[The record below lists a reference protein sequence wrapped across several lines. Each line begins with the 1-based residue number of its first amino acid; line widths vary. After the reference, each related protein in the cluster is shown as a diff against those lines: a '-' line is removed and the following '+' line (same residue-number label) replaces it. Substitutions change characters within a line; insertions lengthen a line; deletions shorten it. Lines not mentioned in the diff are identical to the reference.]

1 MNCLICNKQVTEE
14 DYPIGLIDGSVT
26 YYDDDCFGAQTDMLK
41 PYDLQIGHRIKWQDA
56 DDVEHTGS
64 IVRITEEGDDC
75 GHFVTLRNSEGG
87 DDQVPMA
94 MIEKVQDIHGNW
106 IPFI

>member
-1 MNCLICNKQVTEE
+1 MNCHTCNKQVTEE
-14 DYPIGLIDGSVT
+14 DYPIELIDGSVA
-26 YYDDDCFGAQTDMLK
+26 YYDDDCFLAQTTMLE
-41 PYDLQIGHRIKWQDA
+41 PYDLHIGDRIEWRDT
-56 DDVEHTGS
+56 DDLTHTGS

-75 GHFVTLRNSEGG
+75 GHFVTLRNPKGG